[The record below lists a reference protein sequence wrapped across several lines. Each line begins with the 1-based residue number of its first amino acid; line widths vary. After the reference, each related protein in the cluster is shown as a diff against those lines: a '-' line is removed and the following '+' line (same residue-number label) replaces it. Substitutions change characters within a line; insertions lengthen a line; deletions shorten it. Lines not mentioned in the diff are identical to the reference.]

1 MESVNARYPQS
12 LNCCTYII
20 TFTTITGLGIIDR
33 RNMAFLDSK
42 PYYFLDELAKR
53 INAVVFAYDS
63 TSNQF
68 TYANP
73 SFEHLWEL
81 TIEKVNA
88 NPQVL
93 LERIHHEDRE
103 YVLETYEALVKE
115 AIPDKAIEFRIL
127 MPGLTLKWV
136 SVEFYYIS
144 DTTGKQM
151 LGGIANDITAVKNH
165 QENLHKFAAKKNSV
179 LEILSHD
186 LAGPFRNI
194 KGISNLMSKKI
205 QKYED
210 PDIEKMVEMIS
221 NTSERSIRLI
231 RDFVKQEF
239 LESVHEALIKK
250 RVDIVHE
257 LRNVVEQYKNSEK
270 DIKKTF
276 KLKAPSENIYMDID
290 QYKFIQA
297 INNLISNSIKFT
309 HDNGIIIIGIEE
321 QEKTILFTVEDN
333 GIGIPANRQEGLFEK
348 FTKARRPGIKGEP
361 SVGLGMSIIK
371 TIVEWHNGKI
381 WFESEENKGSKFFI
395 EMPKE

>member
-1 MESVNARYPQS
+1 MNRVFN
-12 LNCCTYII
+12 LV
-20 TFTTITGLGIIDR
+20 TFTIVTGLRIIDR
-33 RNMAFLDSK
+33 RNMALLDSA
-42 PYYFLDELAKR
+42 PYFLDELANR
-53 INAVVFAYDS
+53 INAVIFAYDS

-68 TYANP
+68 TYVNP

-81 TIEKVNA
+81 TIEKINA

-103 YVLETYEALVKE
+103 YVLETYKSLVKE
-115 AIPDKAIEFRIL
+115 AIPDKAIEFRII
-127 MPGLTLKWV
+127 MPGLVLKWV
-136 SVEFYYIS
+136 SLHLYYIK
-144 DTTGKQM
+144 DTTDKQI

-165 QENLHKFAAKKNSV
+165 QDNLHKFAAKKDSV

-194 KGISNLMSKKI
+194 KGIASLMSKKI

-221 NTSERSIRLI
+221 NTSERSIKLI

-250 RVDIVHE
+250 REDIVHE
-257 LRNVVEQYKNSEK
+257 LKSVVEQYKSSEK
-270 DIKKTF
+270 DIMKTF
-276 KLKAPSENIYMDID
+276 KLETSSESIYVAID
-290 QYKFIQA
+290 QYKFSQA

-321 QEKTILFTVEDN
+321 KEDTILITVEDN

-371 TIVEWHNGKI
+371 TIVEWHNGRI

-395 EMPKE
+395 EIPKE